1 MVFSEKLVQL
11 RNQAGFKTAWSF
23 YHSNGGRR
31 CWPFTFVHYARMEKG
46 TALPKPDV
54 FPLLVKAFRYP
65 PGHVQFRELVSLYLR
80 EYLGGGEGADM
91 ILDAL
96 SKDAPAPVPDP
107 TAWNKASVSEHIT
120 VEQFRVMTSDD
131 ITAMSHLVLLNSDTE
146 TFTLKVMSKLLDC
159 GEKEITSSLE
169 KLCAAGLA
177 DRSAKGGYRSHFS
190 GKWLT
195 LPNSPDVADCS
206 KALNRALGL
215 LEKKRGKTIWGINT
229 LLRAE
234 TAAMQQYCPELAQ
247 AVLKANINA
256 VPVKSA
262 STGLFMVKALI
273 VRLEDL

>member
-1 MVFSEKLVQL
+1 MDFSGKLVQL

-31 CWPFTFVHYARMEKG
+31 YWPFTFVHYARMEKG
-46 TALPKPDV
+46 TALPKPDF

-65 PGHVQFRELVSLYLR
+65 PGHAQFRELVAIYLK
-80 EYLGGGEGADM
+80 EYLDGGEGADM
-91 ILDAL
+91 IMDAL
-96 SKDAPAPVPDP
+96 SKAAPAPVPDP

-120 VEQFRVMTSDD
+120 VEQFRAMTSDD
-131 ITAMSHLVLLNSDTE
+131 ITAMCHLVLLNSDTE
-146 TFTLKVMSKLLDC
+146 IFMPKTLSKLLDC
-159 GEKEITSSLE
+159 GEKDVSSSLE
-169 KLCAAGLA
+169 KLRAAGLA
-177 DRSAKGGYRSHFS
+177 DKAGKGGYKSHFS

-195 LPNSPDVADCS
+195 LPNTPDVADCS
-206 KALNRALGL
+206 RALNRALAL

-234 TAAMQQYCPELAQ
+234 TGAMQQYCPELAQ
-247 AVLKANINA
+247 SVLKANINA

>member
-1 MVFSEKLVQL
+1 MEFSGKLVQL
-11 RNQAGFKTAWSF
+11 RIQSGFKTAWSF

-31 CWPFTFVHYARMEKG
+31 FWPFTFVHYARMEKG

-54 FPLLVKAFRYP
+54 LPLLVKAFRYP
-65 PGHVQFRELVSLYLR
+65 LGNVQFRELVSLYLR

-91 ILDAL
+91 ILEAL
-96 SKDAPAPVPDP
+96 SKTAPAPVLDP

-131 ITAMSHLVLLNSDTE
+131 ITVMCHLVLLNSDTE
-146 TFTLKVMSKLLDC
+146 TFTPKVMSKLLDF
-159 GEKEITSSLE
+159 GEEEITSSLE
-169 KLCAAGLA
+169 KLREAGLA
-177 DRSAKGGYRSHFS
+177 DKSAKGGYRSHVS

-195 LPNSPDVADCS
+195 LPNGPDVADCS
-206 KALNRALGL
+206 KALHRALGM
-215 LEKKRGKTIWGINT
+215 LEKKRGKTVWGINT

-234 TAAMQQYCPELAQ
+234 TASMKQYCPDLAQ

-256 VPVKSA
+256 VPVKNA
-262 STGLFMVKALI
+262 STGLFMVKARI